1 MADDPLKVWN
11 ERDGALLRLRLA
23 RPKANLIDARMIAAL
38 YAALD
43 EPRADRRGVLID
55 HEGPH
60 FSYGSSVEEH
70 LPERCAEMLK
80 ALHGLVLKMIE
91 YPAPILVA
99 VDGRCLGGAL
109 EVAMAGNLI
118 FASPKAMLGQPEIKL
133 AVFAPAASCILA
145 ERIGQARA
153 EDLLL
158 SGRGISGAEALG
170 MGLVN
175 AVADD
180 PAAAALAY
188 FDDHLNALSASSLG
202 FALHAARLGF
212 AARVRA
218 KLAQVEELYLKD
230 LMATHDALEG
240 LEAFIE
246 KRPAKWK
253 HR

>member
-1 MADDPLKVWN
+1 MKIALGLGLSEEAVQFARQLGVRHAVWGMG
-11 ERDGALLRLRLA
+11 EFTPDATHVELEVLLRA
-23 RPKANLIDARMIAAL
+23 KEFFAASGL
-38 YAALD
+38 ELD
-43 EPRADRRGVLID
+43 VL
-55 HEGPH
+55 EGFPH
-60 FSYGSSVEEH
+60 TFYH
-70 LPERCAEMLK
+70 
-80 ALHGLVLKMIE
+80 
-91 YPAPILVA
+91 
-99 VDGRCLGGAL
+99 
-109 EVAMAGNLI
+109 
-118 FASPKAMLGQPEIKL
+118 KAMLGQPEIKL

-188 FDDHLNALSASSLG
+188 FDDHLDALSASSLG

-218 KLAQVEELYLKD
+218 KLAQVEELYLKN